1 MPTRNKRNA
10 SERKCLSPQMKILF
24 RNHPKVVTR
33 MLLEAE
39 RKLKVKPSQRKQV
52 DGD

>member
-24 RNHPKVVTR
+24 RNHPKDVNR
-33 MLLEAE
+33 MVFEAE
-39 RKLKVKPSQRKQV
+39 KQLKAKPSQRKQV